1 MTAPRRILRPK
12 PEPAAACHHGGAS
25 FEAVGDQFDDIGRR
39 HTVINA
45 DVLDAWF
52 PPAPG
57 VIAAMQDSLEW
68 TMRTSPPT
76 HSEGLRAVLAAARG
90 VGAEQILTGAGSS
103 DLIFRAMQAWLTP
116 RSRALILDPCYGEY
130 AHVLEGVVGCQVD
143 RFTLR
148 RADTWAPDLARLGTQ
163 LERGKYDLFVL
174 VNPNNPTGHHIP
186 RSQVVELLSRV
197 PASTTVWIEEAY
209 LEYVAPDE
217 SLESIAADSHNV
229 FVCKSLSKVY
239 ALSGVRAAYLVGRAD
254 EIGRLRVL
262 TPPWIVG
269 LPAQVAAVRALQDI
283 PYYARRW
290 RETSAL
296 RNRLTGMLRRIPGV
310 EEVTGAANFVLVHL
324 APDVPAASAVLAACR
339 ADLVYLRDPTAMSR
353 QLGARVFRSKP
364 ASR

>member
-1 MTAPRRILRPK
+1 
-12 PEPAAACHHGGAS
+12 
-25 FEAVGDQFDDIGRR
+25 
-39 HTVINA
+39 
-45 DVLDAWF
+45 
-52 PPAPG
+52 
-57 VIAAMQDSLEW
+57 MQDSLEW

-90 VGAEQILTGAGSS
+90 VGAEHILTGAGSS

-148 RADTWAPDLARLGTQ
+148 RADAWAPDLARLGTQ

-197 PASTTVWIEEAY
+197 PASTTVWIDEAY

-239 ALSGVRAAYLVGRAD
+239 PLSGVRAARFKRFIL
-254 EIGRLRVL
+254 
-262 TPPWIVG
+262 
-269 LPAQVAAVRALQDI
+269 
-283 PYYARRW
+283 
-290 RETSAL
+290 
-296 RNRLTGMLRRIPGV
+296 
-310 EEVTGAANFVLVHL
+310 
-324 APDVPAASAVLAACR
+324 
-339 ADLVYLRDPTAMSR
+339 
-353 QLGARVFRSKP
+353 
-364 ASR
+364 